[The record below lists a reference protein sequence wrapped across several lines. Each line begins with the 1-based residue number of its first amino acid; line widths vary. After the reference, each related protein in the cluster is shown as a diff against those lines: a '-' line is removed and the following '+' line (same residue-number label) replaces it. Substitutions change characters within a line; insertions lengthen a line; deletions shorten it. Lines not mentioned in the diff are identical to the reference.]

1 MIRSLALTHVAFL
14 LRRNTDEARRTM
26 PMIRSLALAH
36 ERSSFVGTLRP
47 VRAVLDA
54 VGEPAYHD
62 GNPPKALP

>member
-1 MIRSLALTHVAFL
+1 MIRSLT
-14 LRRNTDEARRTM
+14 
-26 PMIRSLALAH
+26 LAH

>member
-1 MIRSLALTHVAFL
+1 GVPPSSEHRRGTTHDAHDSLA
-14 LRRNTDEARRTM
+14 RAR
-26 PMIRSLALAH
+26 SLAH

-54 VGEPAYHD
+54 VGKPAYHD